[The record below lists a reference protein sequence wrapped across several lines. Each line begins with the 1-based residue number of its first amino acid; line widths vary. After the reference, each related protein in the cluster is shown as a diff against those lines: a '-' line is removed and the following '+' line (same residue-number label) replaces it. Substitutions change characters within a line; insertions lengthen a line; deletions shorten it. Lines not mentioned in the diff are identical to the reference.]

1 MFYWQD
7 NIIRVFT
14 LLLFV
19 HWHVINCKARL
30 DSVHRTIQ
38 LWLLIIR
45 TDNCYLR
52 GKHAAHHK
60 TTSPRDAYKLSL
72 SRTSTSRLAEHSGR
86 RSSLIWFQTT
96 NSPHREIWFFF
107 SKKRKSF
114 FLIHTSYED
123 DFPFFF
129 GCDECDDAAP
139 LGCEFDAPLG
149 CDGAPLRG
157 GIRSFSLSR
166 PLASSKLPISLL
178 IAAKNDKREHNSL
191 KSHYIVV
198 CCWTTIFVTKNNNN
212 QWHDESYFFL
222 PKTSLYMCV
231 NWQPQ
236 LTKHQSIDR
245 YRCHHM
251 MMCDIAAACKVCVS
265 RRLIDKPGSE

>member
-1 MFYWQD
+1 MLHTTRPLHRGMHTSFPYLEPQPAGWLSIQVEGQAWFD
-7 NIIRVFT
+7 FRQLTALTGRFDFFFPKKGRVFSWSIHPTRMTFPSFSDAMSVMT
-14 LLLFV
+14 LHLWGASLMHPWDATV
-19 HWHVINCKARL
+19 HPCAVA
-30 DSVHRTIQ
+30 SVHSAYRDLWPPQ
-38 LWLLIIR
+38 SCQFPYWLL
-45 TDNCYLR
+45 
-52 GKHAAHHK
+52 
-60 TTSPRDAYKLSL
+60 
-72 SRTSTSRLAEHSGR
+72 
-86 RSSLIWFQTT
+86 Q
-96 NSPHREIWFFF
+96 
-107 SKKRKSF
+107 
-114 FLIHTSYED
+114 
-123 DFPFFF
+123 
-129 GCDECDDAAP
+129 
-139 LGCEFDAPLG
+139 
-149 CDGAPLRG
+149 
-157 GIRSFSLSR
+157 
-166 PLASSKLPISLL
+166 
-178 IAAKNDKREHNSL
+178 KNDKREHNSL